1 MNDDP
6 KPRLTRLLPIDER
19 PGRLP
24 KITFDG
30 QNIAY
35 TLVVRGTRERLRLVL
50 RCDAAGAVWASVH
63 PCD

>member
-6 KPRLTRLLPIDER
+6 KPRIRGLLPIDER

-24 KITFDG
+24 QITFDG
-30 QNIAY
+30 QSIAY
-35 TLVVRGTRERLRLVL
+35 TLVVRGTRERIRLIL
-50 RCDAAGAVWASVH
+50 RCDAAGALLASVH

>member
-1 MNDDP
+1 MKDDP
-6 KPRLTRLLPIDER
+6 KPRITGLLPIDER

-24 KITFDG
+24 QITFDG
-30 QNIAY
+30 QSIAY
-35 TLVVRGTRERLRLVL
+35 SLVVRRTRERIRLVL